1 MLIIMKF
8 VRSLLRSQKKSNPT
22 TLAEHQRELLIR
34 LGREQFKKLIDQGL
48 GIPVA
53 LS

>member
-1 MLIIMKF
+1 MMIIMKF
-8 VRSLLRSQKKSNPT
+8 LRSLLRSQKKSGAP
-22 TLAEHQRELLIR
+22 TLAEYQRELLIR
-34 LGREQFKKLIDQGL
+34 QGRDQFKKLIDQGL